1 MYSRSLR
8 PTLDTPRW
16 QSLCGSMR
24 RTAPGRKLG
33 LAVLLL
39 GLCLPPRHA
48 GAWPWSGGISDAVVK
63 VYVTMQPADY
73 ALPWQG
79 GRPGNGTGS
88 AFYIGKRRLL
98 TNAHVVSNARFLEVR
113 RDGDARRY
121 PARVLFMAHDCDL
134 AALTVDAPGFFDGMD
149 AIRFAEAL
157 PRLNDTV
164 TVLGYPLGGDRLSL
178 TQGVVSRID
187 YGTYAHSGV
196 DQHLVLQVD
205 AAINPGN
212 SGGPVLFK
220 GRVVGLA
227 FQGLMLAD
235 NIGYAIPVPVIRH
248 FLDDIAD
255 GRYDGYP
262 ELGVDV
268 LEGRN
273 PAMRRALGLPDD
285 DRGVVVASLDPFG
298 AALGRLQ
305 PGDVLRAIDGRPIAT
320 DGTIPLDGNT
330 VLFHELL
337 ERRQRGDAVTFD
349 LTRNGRAE
357 TVRVPLT
364 HPDDP
369 FLYRNLYTRSPPY
382 LVYGGLVFCP
392 LSRELLRVLDRDLD
406 PKAMQPLLYAME
418 YGKIDGMHAGRDAFC
433 VLSRVLADPVN
444 AYTADFLGG
453 IVETVNGAPI
463 PNLGALRDAL
473 DAADGPYAL
482 FTFIGKDD
490 TLILDAPAAD
500 AALPGLLQGYGVPA
514 AFDPGDT
521 P

>member
-1 MYSRSLR
+1 MIPFPTFRSTLRVSILQISRPCKRNLV
-8 PTLDTPRW
+8 
-16 QSLCGSMR
+16 
-24 RTAPGRKLG
+24 
-33 LAVLLL
+33 LAALLT
-39 GLCLPPRHA
+39 LCLPANRA
-48 GAWPWSGGISDAVVK
+48 GAWPWSAPRLSDAVVK
-63 VYVTMQPADY
+63 VYVTMQRADY

-121 PARVLFMAHDCDL
+121 AARVLFIAHDCDL
-134 AALTVDAPGFFDGMD
+134 AALTVDAPGFFDGLS
-149 AIRFAEAL
+149 AIRFADAL

-220 GRVVGLA
+220 GRLVGLA

-248 FLDDIAD
+248 FLEDIAD
-255 GRYDGYP
+255 GHYDGYP
-262 ELGVDV
+262 ELGIDFV
-268 LEGRN
+268 EGRN

-285 DRGVVVASLDPFG
+285 GRGIVLSYLDPFG
-298 AALGRLQ
+298 AALGCLA

-320 DGTIPLDGNT
+320 DGTMPLDGTT
-330 VLFHELL
+330 VLFQELL
-337 ERRQRGDAVTFD
+337 ERRQRGDAVEFD
-349 LTRNGRAE
+349 LVRAGHAM

-364 HPDDP
+364 QPDDP
-369 FLYRNLYTRSPPY
+369 FLYRNLYDRTPPY
-382 LVYGGLVFCP
+382 LIYGGLVFCP
-392 LSRELLRVLDRDLD
+392 LSRELLRVLDRDLG
-406 PKAMQPLLYAME
+406 PEALQPLLYAMQ
-418 YGKIDGMHAGRDAFC
+418 YAKIDGLHADREAF
-433 VLSRVLADPVN
+433 LVLARILAHPVN
-444 AYTADFLGG
+444 AYAGDFLGA
-453 IVETVNGAPI
+453 IVETANGAPI
-463 PNLGALRDAL
+463 GNLAALRAAL
-473 DAADGPYAL
+473 EAADDAYTL
-482 FTFIGKDD
+482 FTFMGKDETLVLD
-490 TLILDAPAAD
+490 TAAAAD
-500 AALPGLLQGYGVPA
+500 ALPGLLNGYGVPA